1 MKKTLIYCTNEFP
14 GDLYSE
20 KAFVDSELPALRR
33 RFSRIIL
40 MPCDRT
46 TRDNGYESML
56 PE

>member
-33 RFSRIIL
+33 RFSRYIL
-40 MPCDRT
+40 IL
-46 TRDNGYESML
+46 L
-56 PE
+56 PKEPRLTGLLWKTV